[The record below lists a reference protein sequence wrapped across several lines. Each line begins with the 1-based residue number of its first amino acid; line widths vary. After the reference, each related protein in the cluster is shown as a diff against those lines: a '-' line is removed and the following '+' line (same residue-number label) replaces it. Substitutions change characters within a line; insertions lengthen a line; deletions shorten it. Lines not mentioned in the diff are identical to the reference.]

1 MREQMDLLDEMDIP
15 YEVCPGVSAFSAGAA
30 ALDLVYTLPG
40 ISQTVIIT
48 RAEGRTAVPEK
59 EKLRAL
65 AAHGSTMV
73 LFLSA
78 GMTEKVS
85 RELIEGGYR
94 PDTPA
99 ALVYKASWPE
109 EKTAVCTLE
118 TLAETAEKE
127 GIRNIALII
136 VGDAVAQKGYLRS
149 KLYDPSFTTEYRI
162 GNRKGTG
169 G

>member
-1 MREQMDLLDEMDIP
+1 
-15 YEVCPGVSAFSAGAA
+15 
-30 ALDLVYTLPG
+30 
-40 ISQTVIIT
+40 
-48 RAEGRTAVPEK
+48 
-59 EKLRAL
+59 
-65 AAHGSTMV
+65 MV

-136 VGDAVAQKGYLRS
+136 VGDAVAQKGYFRS
-149 KLYDPSFTTEYRI
+149 RLYDPSFTTEYRI